1 MAYVRI
7 SLMRPK
13 RGQEQRLTDLI
24 DQLAAYYRQQPGFL
38 NGYRLSALPGDTS
51 GRLGRVGVW
60 ESAAAAERAAGTDHD
75 LAMRS
80 EVNMAVED
88 GSHEELA
95 FEGVLV

>member
-13 RGQEQRLTDLI
+13 PGQEQRLADLI
-24 DQLAAYYRQQPGFL
+24 EQLVTYYQQQPGFL
-38 NGYRLSALPGDTS
+38 HGYRLSALPGDIS
-51 GRLGRVGVW
+51 GCLGRVSVW
-60 ESAAAAERAAGTDHD
+60 EGAAAAERAAGTDYD
-75 LAMRS
+75 LALRS

-95 FEGVLV
+95 FEGVQA